1 MIDLDGAMGGGQVLR
16 SGLSLSMVTGRFT
29 TPGMTEHLYSNIR
42 VIESFLPLRITCTTA
57 ADGVLH
63 VECRA

>member
-1 MIDLDGAMGGGQVLR
+1 LLPMALAGG
-16 SGLSLSMVTGRFT
+16 GRFT
-29 TPGMTEHLYSNIR
+29 TPGMTEHLHSNIR

-57 ADGVLH
+57 AGGVLH